1 MGELWKRDKSLSVF
15 VRKAESLPNTR
26 AEERESRDDH
36 NDHRL
41 IYRAVLNTYVSTS
54 LYSSKSNPSKN
65 EPPSP
70 PSASSNSSPHP
81 PPNASPPPAGAS
93 GGGADPGAGAPP
105 ENP

>member
-15 VRKAESLPNTR
+15 VRKAESLPNAR

-70 PSASSNSSPHP
+70 PSTSSISSPQP
-81 PPNASPPPAGAS
+81 PPKASDAGAS
-93 GGGADPGAGAPP
+93 GGGGDPGAGAPP
-105 ENP
+105 PPYP